1 MLLNKGG
8 VELGIYEMIA
18 KLLLAVIIGGAVG
31 YEREFKNRPAGFR
44 THILVCIGATVISM
58 IQMYTIR
65 DISAMIM
72 NHSQLAGGIK
82 SDVGRMGAQVISGVG
97 FLGAGTIIH
106 ERGSVKGLT
115 TAASLWVVA
124 CIGLAIGCGYYY
136 LSISA
141 AFAVVVTLVSLK
153 KLENRFFQKVNV
165 YKIQIDYYNDE
176 KVRYN
181 LERYFYDNNIKVKNI
196 EFLIEEEEEQF
207 QYLSSVYTVL
217 VPRNTKITNVLR
229 DLGQNNNFLKIFLI

>member
-1 MLLNKGG
+1 
-8 VELGIYEMIA
+8 MIA

-106 ERGSVKGLT
+106 ERGSVKGLR
-115 TAASLWVVA
+115 S
-124 CIGLAIGCGYYY
+124 
-136 LSISA
+136 
-141 AFAVVVTLVSLK
+141 
-153 KLENRFFQKVNV
+153 
-165 YKIQIDYYNDE
+165 
-176 KVRYN
+176 
-181 LERYFYDNNIKVKNI
+181 
-196 EFLIEEEEEQF
+196 EEHTSELQSR
-207 QYLSSVYTVL
+207 QYLVCRLLLEKKKACYHLAT
-217 VPRNTKITNVLR
+217 
-229 DLGQNNNFLKIFLI
+229 